1 VVPVPVNE
9 GDQMLADFGVLG
21 ELAVAFALNS

>member
-1 VVPVPVNE
+1 VPVSE

-21 ELAVAFALNS
+21 QLAVSFT